1 MSNGFEVDED
11 GFKGLDHD
19 DQMRAI
25 FQNVYTIKKYMIEQ
39 PKKCEIEMDN
49 KIKNNN
55 KIHRRINFG
64 IGGLGAGG
72 IVGLIEGIKSFFN
85 G

>member
-1 MSNGFEVDED
+1 MTNGFEVDED

-39 PKKCEIEMDN
+39 PDKCAELMDN
-49 KIKNNN
+49 KIKSNN

-64 IGGLGAGG
+64 VGSGGG
-72 IVGLIEGIKSFFN
+72 IGVVAVFEFVRRWLG
-85 G
+85 